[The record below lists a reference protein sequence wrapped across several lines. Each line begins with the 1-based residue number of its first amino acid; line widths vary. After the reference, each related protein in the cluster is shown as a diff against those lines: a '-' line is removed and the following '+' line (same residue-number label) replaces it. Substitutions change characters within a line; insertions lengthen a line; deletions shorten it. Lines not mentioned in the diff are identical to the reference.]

1 VRLEEA
7 LERRRSIREY
17 LPTRLSDREIDRLLW
32 AAQGI
37 TDDEGHRTAPSAG
50 ATYPLEAYAVTE
62 DGVFRYEPAGGQRRT
77 IRSGD
82 VRAGL
87 DAAARGRGLVLA
99 APLTIVLAVV
109 PARTQG
115 RYGEE
120 RGRRYVHFEVGHA
133 AQNVLLQAV
142 ALGLGG
148 VPVGAFDDDAVKAV
162 LGLRADEEPLYLL
175 PVGHPA

>member
-1 VRLEEA
+1 MRLEEA
-7 LERRRSIREY
+7 LQRRRSIREY
-17 LPTRLSDREIDRLLW
+17 APTPLSDREVDRLLW
-32 AAQGI
+32 AAQGT
-37 TDDEGHRTAPSAG
+37 TDEEGHRTTPSAG
-50 ATYPLEAYAVTE
+50 ATYPLEAFAVTA
-62 DGVFRYEPAGGQRRT
+62 DGVFRYEPAGGLQRTVRE
-77 IRSGD
+77 GD
-82 VRAGL
+82 LRADL

-99 APLTIVLAVV
+99 APLTIALAAV

-142 ALGLGG
+142 ALGLGS
-148 VPVGAFDDDAVKAV
+148 VVVGAFDDAAVKAV